1 MYTLMVHSS
10 RFVRHPCAGHLYSAA
25 VWISHVTVFGSISTH
40 ARRSRNSDL
49 ELVTIPFLL
58 ALAFR
63 RFDADLLVVLLQ
75 RCKILARL
83 RELTLLHALADV
95 VMNERTLR
103 VHQVELVVN
112 ARHHLRNRRAVRD
125 HAHRTHDLGQITAR
139 DNRRRLVIDAA
150 LEAGRRPIDELD

>member
-1 MYTLMVHSS
+1 MKMLSEMQLPCEIRKKRARNHHWNVHANGTLFSICAC
-10 RFVRHPCAGHLYSAA
+10 HPCAGHLYSAA

-63 RFDADLLVVLLQ
+63 RFDADLFVVLLQ

-83 RELTLLHALADV
+83 RELALLDAFANV
-95 VMNERTLR
+95 VM
-103 VHQVELVVN
+103 
-112 ARHHLRNRRAVRD
+112 
-125 HAHRTHDLGQITAR
+125 
-139 DNRRRLVIDAA
+139 
-150 LEAGRRPIDELD
+150 DEGIEEGEFSPSSMPSPT